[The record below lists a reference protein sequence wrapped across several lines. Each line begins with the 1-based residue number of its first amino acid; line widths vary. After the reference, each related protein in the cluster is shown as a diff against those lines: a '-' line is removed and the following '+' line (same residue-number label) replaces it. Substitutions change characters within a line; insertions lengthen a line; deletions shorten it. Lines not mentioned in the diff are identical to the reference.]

1 MGQVYE
7 WNMPDVINTT
17 RQVVWME
24 GKRDGIARTKKKGF
38 GAYFTVEATLVL
50 PLVMSAVL
58 LDIYLFCYQYDR
70 CLLEQD
76 IGSLML
82 WCNETILE
90 NADTA
95 KGQED
100 KIKNRASEIYRDK
113 YVAWELT
120 TVDVQQEKNR
130 ITVVGRGQLVFP
142 VPGWNFWNNIN
153 IWEDEVTYESR
164 SISPVLYIRQM
175 RKLNNMLRRENG
187 EGMESP

>member
-1 MGQVYE
+1 
-7 WNMPDVINTT
+7 
-17 RQVVWME
+17 ME
-24 GKRDGIARTKKKGF
+24 DKRNGTALIKRKGC

-82 WCNETILE
+82 WCNEAILE
-90 NADTA
+90 NTDTVED
-95 KGQED
+95 QEE
-100 KIKNRASEIYRDK
+100 KIQNRMSEIYRDK
-113 YVAWELT
+113 YIAWELT
-120 TVDVQQEKNR
+120 RIDVQLEKNR
-130 ITVVGRGQLVFP
+130 ITVVGSGQLVFP
-142 VPGWNFWNNIN
+142 VPVWNFWNNIN

-164 SISPVLYIRQM
+164 SISPVFYIRQM
-175 RKLNNMLRRENG
+175 RKLNNMLRKENG